1 MNRSVLIKHIN
12 FHHLFYFWRVARVG
26 TLTRVA
32 EEIHIS
38 QSALSTQIRMLEEE
52 LGQSLFIREKRSL
65 VLTEAGRIALDY
77 ADQIFARGEELL
89 ATLSKQKPESVQTLR
104 VGAVATLSRNFQ
116 ESFLRPLMGQTNV
129 RLVAQSAGL
138 QELLLRLGS
147 HELDLVLSNRR
158 VRPDERN
165 PWICHRIARQRVS
178 LVGPARPDFRFP
190 QDLQDLPVILPGQ
203 ASEIR
208 ASFDNLCLERRI
220 QPRCLAEV
228 DDMAMLRV
236 LLLSSRVAGVVPPV
250 VVRDELRQGVL
261 QEYCRLPEVYE
272 EFFATSVKR
281 QYQSPL
287 LKLVLNRKSEQF
299 LS

>member
-1 MNRSVLIKHIN
+1 MNRSVLVKSIN

-26 TLTRVA
+26 TLTKVA

-77 ADQIFARGEELL
+77 ADQIFAQGEELL
-89 ATLSKQKPESVQTLR
+89 ATLSKQKPDSIQTLKI
-104 VGAVATLSRNFQ
+104 GSVATLSRNFL
-116 ESFLRPLMGQTNV
+116 ESFLRPLIGQANV

-138 QELLLRLGS
+138 QELLAGLSS

-158 VRPDERN
+158 VPRDERH
-165 PWICHRIARQRVS
+165 PWICHRLARQRVS
-178 LVGPARPDFRFP
+178 LVGPPRSDFRFP
-190 QDLQDLPVILPGQ
+190 QDLQDLPVILPGH

-208 ASFDNLCLERRI
+208 ANFDNLCLEKDI

-228 DDMAMLRV
+228 DDMALLRV
-236 LLLSSRVAGVVPPV
+236 LLISSKAAAVVPPV

-261 QEYCRLPEVYE
+261 QEYCRLPDVYE

-281 QYQSPL
+281 RYQSPL
-287 LKLVLNRKSEQF
+287 LKLVLNRKREQF